1 MCAARVYG
9 FTNKVVINDK
19 GDNITNDGQDN
30 GTVIVNTLL
39 LPPMMMMLMNKQIQN
54 PSKRLIESQ

>member
-9 FTNKVVINDK
+9 FTNKEVINDK

-30 GTVIVNTLL
+30 GTVIVDTVL
-39 LPPMMMMLMNKQIQN
+39 LPPMMMMMVNRSKIQVN
-54 PSKRLIESQ
+54 D

>member
-39 LPPMMMMLMNKQIQN
+39 LPPMIYDDGEQTDPKT
-54 PSKRLIESQ
+54 K

>member
-9 FTNKVVINDK
+9 FTNKEVINDK

-30 GTVIVNTLL
+30 GTVIVDTVLL
-39 LPPMMMMLMNKQIQN
+39 LPMMMMVMNR
-54 PSKRLIESQ
+54 SKNQVKD